1 MLLTKEVE
9 VKLNGFNVKYYEGLG
24 YEIPMRKPTKNTR
37 QVMHKDMVYDLGN
50 YITVKTKD
58 LQPNSKV
65 VVDVLCD
72 YCKKEVVSV
81 PYYSYIKRLK
91 NVDKFACKS
100 CASIKLKEVVQKTY
114 GVDNTAQLQEVKQKM
129 IDTNIKK
136 YGVEYYAQTK
146 ECREKMRNTTMERYG
161 VEYASQLDYI
171 KDKMKQTSM
180 ERYGVDNALKSSK
193 VREKIA
199 ATLYQNSSQKASK
212 QQRYI
217 CNLYNGVLN
226 YPIKYYNA
234 DIYLYEDN
242 LVVEYDGG
250 GHNLNVVTGRETQE
264 EHDQKEIIRNNVIK
278 REGYKQ
284 MTIIS
289 SRDLLPSDPTLL
301 QMLDEAKQ
309 YFNDYPEHSWIEYNI
324 DTSTVRNAE
333 HKYGVFFDFGELRK
347 IHKSDTSDDDAA

>member
-9 VKLNGFNVKYYEGLG
+9 VRLNGFNVKYYEGLG

-50 YITVKTKD
+50 YITVKTED

-65 VVDVLCD
+65 AVDVLCD
-72 YCKKEVVSV
+72 YCKEEIVSV

-91 NVDKFACKS
+91 NVDKFACKN

-114 GVDNTAQLQEVKQKM
+114 GVDSTSQLQEVKQKM

-161 VEYASQLDYI
+161 VENASQLKSV
-171 KDKMKQTSM
+171 KDKMKRTSM
-180 ERYGVDNALKSSK
+180 ERYGVDSPSKSPQ
-193 VREKIA
+193 VREKMVR
-199 ATLYQNSSQKASK
+199 TLYENSSQKASK

-217 CNLYNGVLN
+217 CNMYNGVLN

-234 DIYLYEDN
+234 DIYLSDDN

-264 EHDQKEIIRNNVIK
+264 EHDQKEIIRNNIIK

-289 SRDLLPSDPTLL
+289 SRDLLPSDSILL
-301 QMLDEAKQ
+301 QMLDDAKR
-309 YFNDYPEHSWIEYNI
+309 YFADYPQHSWIEYNI
-324 DTSTVRNAE
+324 DSSTVRNAE
-333 HKYGVFFDFGELRK
+333 NKDGAHYDFGELRK
-347 IHKSDTSDDDAA
+347 IHQSDISDDAA